1 MTGKTATL
9 TEGDMRV
16 GSLYIG
22 NSMQDTS
29 NLELNH
35 ELNKVFQNC
44 LLLNTEARMEM
55 GDDDVKYTPQ
65 GSPVEVGLLRFL
77 IEQEVPVQDALVD
90 RERNYKLKTMIP
102 FSSDRKRMT
111 VAYELPGNKKVRV
124 VVKGAPEFVVPKC
137 THSLGSKCEEELFDG
152 KGEQGNLH
160 LKRIVTEKIAIHG
173 YKSLTIA
180 YRDFDRDDFN
190 KIYHEN

>member
-77 IEQEVPVQDALVD
+77 IE
-90 RERNYKLKTMIP
+90 
-102 FSSDRKRMT
+102 
-111 VAYELPGNKKVRV
+111 
-124 VVKGAPEFVVPKC
+124 
-137 THSLGSKCEEELFDG
+137 
-152 KGEQGNLH
+152 
-160 LKRIVTEKIAIHG
+160 
-173 YKSLTIA
+173 
-180 YRDFDRDDFN
+180 
-190 KIYHEN
+190 